1 MTQLLSLIMLFL
13 AATIFNVNQG
23 VALTPS
29 MVLYLLFFATAVG
42 VVIIAVDPGDPDVM
56 HRPPRDPTVAITN
69 RTAILLWVIYAFVLF
84 LAAFMP
90 LVAGPDEP
98 SIDRASVS
106 MTMTFV
112 VMGLGTVLN
121 ALVNR
126 RDPTSGLTPP
136 IIKSLGIGLI
146 TVVLIFLAT
155 QLPTLQKGLLT
166 TTLSAL
172 EWLICAGLAA
182 LLPVVVELSKLVRR
196 RRVPAAVPVGAE
208 RVVAPSRA
216 LTKAAG

>member
-1 MTQLLSLIMLFL
+1 
-13 AATIFNVNQG
+13 
-23 VALTPS
+23 
-29 MVLYLLFFATAVG
+29 
-42 VVIIAVDPGDPDVM
+42 
-56 HRPPRDPTVAITN
+56 
-69 RTAILLWVIYAFVLF
+69 
-84 LAAFMP
+84 
-90 LVAGPDEP
+90 
-98 SIDRASVS
+98 

-112 VMGLGTVLN
+112 VMGLGTVFN

-166 TTLSAL
+166 TTLTPL

-182 LLPVVVELSKLVRR
+182 LLPARR
-196 RRVPAAVPVGAE
+196 
-208 RVVAPSRA
+208 
-216 LTKAAG
+216 